1 MKINMSHFLVTK
13 LLLALALLA
22 VAPMLLALEQ
32 FTLPFAEIVICPGGD
47 GDSEEI
53 YIEGTYRVQL
63 QYVEGGDHTTSL
75 YQIFWRGHG
84 YGMESG
90 SEYKLRGK
98 WMEVI
103 QENPPYIFLWNDHF
117 QLIGK
122 GRAEN
127 FKLYFKIR
135 SVVNA
140 NGELTVDFLDAV
152 QCDTIWFEG

>member
-1 MKINMSHFLVTK
+1 MKMNMPHLLVMK

-22 VAPMLLALEQ
+22 VAPTLLALEQ
-32 FTLPFAEIVICPGGD
+32 FTLPFEETVICPSGD

-75 YQIFWRGHG
+75 FQVFWRGDG
-84 YGMESG
+84 YGLESG

-103 QENPPYIFLWNDHF
+103 QENPTYIFLWNDHF

-127 FKLYFKIR
+127 FNIYYKIR
-135 SVVNA
+135 IVVNA
-140 NGELTVDFLDAV
+140 NGELTVYFEDYM
-152 QCDTIWFEG
+152 QCENV

>member
-1 MKINMSHFLVTK
+1 MKMNIPNLLVTK

-22 VAPMLLALEQ
+22 VAPTLLALEQ
-32 FTLPFAEIVICPGGD
+32 FTDAFEETVICPSGD
-47 GDSEEI
+47 GYSEKI
-53 YIEGTYRVQL
+53 YIEGTYRIQVQ
-63 QYVEGGDHTTSL
+63 YIENTHHTTSL
-75 YQIFWRGHG
+75 FQVFWRGNG
-84 YGMESG
+84 YGLESG

-127 FKLYFKIR
+127 FNTYYKIR
-135 SVVNA
+135 IVVNA
-140 NGELTVDFLDAV
+140 NGEQTVDFEDFM
-152 QCDTIWFEG
+152 QCENV

>member
-1 MKINMSHFLVTK
+1 MKMKMPSFLLTK

-32 FTLPFAEIVICPGGD
+32 FTLPFDETVICPSRD
-47 GDSEEI
+47 GDSEAI
-53 YIEGTYRVQL
+53 YIAGTYRVQL
-63 QYVEGGDHTTSL
+63 QYVEGGGHTTSL
-75 YQIFWRGHG
+75 FQVFWRGDG
-84 YGMESG
+84 YGLDSG
-90 SEYKLRGK
+90 AEYKLRGK

-127 FKLYFKIR
+127 FNTYFKIR
-135 SVVNA
+135 MVVNA
-140 NGELTVDFLDAV
+140 NGELTVNFEDFM
-152 QCDTIWFEG
+152 QCENV